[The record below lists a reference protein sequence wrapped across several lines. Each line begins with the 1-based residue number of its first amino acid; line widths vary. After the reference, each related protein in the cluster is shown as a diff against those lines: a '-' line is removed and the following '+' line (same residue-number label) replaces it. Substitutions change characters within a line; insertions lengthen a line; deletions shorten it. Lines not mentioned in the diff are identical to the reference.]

1 MCIDTRSDLNLN
13 KLLNFWPSQK
23 LKYFFVTFINVSEPS
38 VQYIPSTNSTL
49 KGISTQ
55 KPEAKSQVSEI
66 MAKQIIKG
74 NVRETSTFFFNII
87 YDSNW
92 DCGFSKQMDSFSSFN
107 SVIWNHNSK
116 HCLFQ
121 HNLKRRF
128 QLHNYQH
135 RVSLLHGAREH
146 IKFQTWSS
154 HSVHCGVLTAQLKFE
169 VRCSKWRRRYTPC
182 KSNDVD
188 IQKWTTN
195 KACICSFYCHIV
207 KKNTYF

>member
-1 MCIDTRSDLNLN
+1 
-13 KLLNFWPSQK
+13 
-23 LKYFFVTFINVSEPS
+23 
-38 VQYIPSTNSTL
+38 
-49 KGISTQ
+49 
-55 KPEAKSQVSEI
+55 
-66 MAKQIIKG
+66 
-74 NVRETSTFFFNII
+74 
-87 YDSNW
+87 
-92 DCGFSKQMDSFSSFN
+92 MDSFSSLN

-207 KKNTYF
+207 KKKTHISSWPICKNFYGLLGFSFFFTPNLSKWEIVDKKVFVRVWTVCMWLFARVGEISASICLPVIFNWTGLHFWILQWNVCIWLKSGQV

>member
-1 MCIDTRSDLNLN
+1 MFQSLLSNTSQALTLPWREFLLKNL
-13 KLLNFWPSQK
+13 KQKVRSQK
-23 LKYFFVTFINVSEPS
+23 LWQNKSS
-38 VQYIPSTNSTL
+38 
-49 KGISTQ
+49 KGMCG
-55 KPEAKSQVSEI
+55 KPAHFSL
-66 MAKQIIKG
+66 
-74 NVRETSTFFFNII
+74 TSYMTAIGI
-87 YDSNW
+87 VDSAT
-92 DCGFSKQMDSFSSFN
+92 KMDSFSSLN

-182 KSNDVD
+182 KSNDLD

-207 KKNTYF
+207 KKKHIFLAGPYVKIFMAC